1 METEPITITD
11 SLGTFQAE
19 NPDTIPATIRKRL
32 KERERLE
39 KIQREEFE
47 KARTIATVRAFH
59 VLTML
64 REPSRNKRGVA
75 VLQDIDVETFPVL
88 RVEPKRGHYS
98 AYSVETAD
106 GSAVVS
112 FDCME
117 RITQTVIDFSGFPWL
132 LFTVDDFEQRGTI
145 RAYAIGIFQTSH
157 CLVSIPNV
165 TPADFREPQHGEN
178 VSDH

>member
-1 METEPITITD
+1 MEIEPITVTD
-11 SLGTFQAE
+11 SLGTFQAT
-19 NPDTIPATIRKRL
+19 NADTIPATLRKRL

-39 KIQREEFE
+39 KIQFEQHE
-47 KARTIATVRAFH
+47 KAKTIAYVRGFH
-59 VLTML
+59 VLSML
-64 REPSRNKRGVA
+64 RKPRAMWGAA
-75 VLQDIDVETFPVL
+75 VLQDIDAETFPVL

-98 AYSVETAD
+98 AYSVETEN

-117 RITQTVIDFSGFPWL
+117 RITQTVIDFNGFPWL
-132 LFTVDDFEQRGTI
+132 LFTTDDYEQRGTV
-145 RAYAIGIFQTSH
+145 RAYAIGVFQDSH
-157 CLVSIPNV
+157 ALVSIPNV

>member
-1 METEPITITD
+1 MELEPFTITD
-11 SLGTFQAE
+11 SLGTFQAT

-39 KIQREEFE
+39 KIQFEQHE
-47 KARTIATVRAFH
+47 KARTIATVRGFH

-75 VLQDIDVETFPVL
+75 VLQDVDAETFPVL
-88 RVEPKRGHYS
+88 RVEAKRGHYS
-98 AYSVETAD
+98 AYSVETEN

-117 RITQTVIDFSGFPWL
+117 RITQTVIDAMGFPWL
-132 LFTVDDFEQRGTI
+132 VFTVDDYENRGTV
-145 RAYAIGIFQTSH
+145 RAYSIGVFQDSH
-157 CLVSIPNV
+157 CLVSVPNV
-165 TPADFREPQHGEN
+165 TPADFREPQHGET